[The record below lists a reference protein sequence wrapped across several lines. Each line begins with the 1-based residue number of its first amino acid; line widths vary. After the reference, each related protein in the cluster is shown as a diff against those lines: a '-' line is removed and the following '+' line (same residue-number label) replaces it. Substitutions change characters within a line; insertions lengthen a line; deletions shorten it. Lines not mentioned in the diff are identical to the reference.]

1 MQKIVVISFL
11 SLFLYNI
18 FGQYLMLVFETFD
31 IAVVAEKV
39 PENTTETQDFVLKI
53 PANLYLHAQ
62 DAEYENNATDFEVEG
77 KFYQIVKQRIVN
89 DTLEIYCSVDRKKEK
104 IQSEMIELVKNQLS
118 QEISEQTKAKSK
130 YLFKNILKDFLS
142 EKQLSGFSNS
152 SELGLICAKKSKI
165 YCAQNML
172 SYEAKSQIFS
182 PPEIFRNEEKI
193 KYSIFSN

>member
-1 MQKIVVISFL
+1 MQKVVVISFL

-18 FGQYLMLVFETFD
+18 FGQYLLLVFETYD
-31 IAVVAEKV
+31 IAMVDDVKV
-39 PENTTETQDFVLKI
+39 ENPANTTETQDFVLKI

-62 DAEYENNATDFEVEG
+62 DADYENNATDFEVEG

-89 DTLEIYCSVDRKKEK
+89 DTLEIYCSTDRKREK

-118 QEISEQTKAKSK
+118 QEISEHTKAKSK
-130 YLFKNILKDFLS
+130 YLFKNILKDFLP
-142 EKQLSGFSNS
+142 EKQLSGLCNS

-165 YCAQNML
+165 YCAQNLL

-182 PPEIFRNEEKI
+182 PPELFT
-193 KYSIFSN
+193 